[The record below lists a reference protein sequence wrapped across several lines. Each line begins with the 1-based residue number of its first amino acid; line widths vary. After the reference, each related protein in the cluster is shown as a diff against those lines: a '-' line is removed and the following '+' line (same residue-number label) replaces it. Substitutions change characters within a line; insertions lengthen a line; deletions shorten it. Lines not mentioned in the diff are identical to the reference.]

1 MSGRGL
7 TGTKKQRILAER
19 QAAVEIHVPEGKGIM
34 SDKHGFWKTIPQSP
48 LRQWRST
55 PTYFFLIWRWGTWIY
70 ALILLLTLS
79 NPWPNVVPTLRIC
92 LAITFIQVLIVTLY
106 APVSRILL
114 THLPQRRG
122 RSARHKERNLAGSL
136 RRARRRNRQVAA
148 IDEDS
153 RILSPLLNTRN
164 TYWNISIYALDVII
178 CGLITYFSAVNSNPP
193 FGDGSPFYRYGLS
206 AVLVAGFTYSYA
218 GGLLAALGYSLFI
231 VFGAFVHAPGQVSF
245 YSVLQNPQDLVGSLI
260 DAPLIALLAAY
271 LANQLNKAI
280 LSKRQVQEN
289 ARREQALRGVS
300 EMMVMGISDQV
311 QLLRQSVKAIRQ
323 GGHFEKLVIAL
334 VRHDKDEEPRPDFDT
349 YVEADVSAEDHPDV
363 SEELVSLVAKTGR
376 QHASFDPLAPTLDD
390 SGYGIARLYQP
401 FFKENQVYLVIGAER
416 TRGTPFDQRQEKFL
430 ATVGPQ
436 LIVAL
441 ENIRLTAETA
451 ALATLAERGRIA
463 REIHDGI
470 AQLLY
475 MLSLNSENCLELV
488 ARAQSVTQDGDNALA
503 SVKQYLEKQV
513 TISKQ
518 ALWETRHYMFTL
530 QPLISGDTTLTQMLT
545 TQLHEFE
552 AISGLPAHLE
562 VEGQEEALN
571 GNPQRNQR
579 RVQVGT
585 AIFRITQEALTNAY
599 KHAEASAL
607 EVRLR
612 HQSERVTVEVND
624 NGKGIPTSG
633 YAPGTEKLYF
643 GRGLLGMR
651 ERAAE
656 LGGSVEIRPNATGGT
671 SVVASIPI

>member
-1 MSGRGL
+1 MSN
-7 TGTKKQRILAER
+7 KN
-19 QAAVEIHVPEGKGIM
+19 
-34 SDKHGFWKTIPQSP
+34 SFWRAGAQSP

-55 PTYFFLIWRWGTWIY
+55 PTYFFLVWRWGTWIY
-70 ALILLLTLS
+70 ALIWFFTLS
-79 NPWPNVVPTLRIC
+79 NPLPNILPTLRIC
-92 LAITFIQVLIVTLY
+92 LVITFIQALIVTLY

-114 THLPQRRG
+114 THFPSRRT
-122 RSARHKERNLAGSL
+122 RAARHKEQNPIRNL
-136 RRARRRNRQVAA
+136 RRARWRNRQVAA
-148 IDEDS
+148 IDEEA
-153 RILSPLLNTRN
+153 RIIGPLVNTRN
-164 TYWNISIYALDVII
+164 IYWNISIYILDVII
-178 CGLITYFSAVNSNPP
+178 CGLITYFSAVNSYPP

-206 AVLVAGFTYSYA
+206 AVLVAGFTYSYG

-231 VFGAFVHAPGQVSF
+231 IFGAFFHPPGQINF

-311 QLLRQSVKAIRQ
+311 QLLRQSVRAIRQ

-334 VRHDKDEEPRPDFDT
+334 VRHDKGQEPRPDFDT
-349 YVEADVSAEDHPDV
+349 YVEADVSDENHPDV
-363 SEELVSLVAKTGR
+363 SQELVSLVAKTGR
-376 QHASFDPLAPTLDD
+376 QHMSFDSLSPTLDD

-401 FFKENQVYLVIGAER
+401 FFKDNQVYLVIGAER
-416 TRGTPFDQRQEKFL
+416 TRLTPFDQRHEKFL

-451 ALATLAERGRIA
+451 ALATMAERGRIA

-475 MLSLNSENCLELV
+475 MLSLNSETCLELLERMP
-488 ARAQSVTQDGDNALA
+488 AAADNGNSTLA
-503 SVKQYLEKQV
+503 PLKHYLEKQV

-552 AISGLPAHLE
+552 TISGLPARLE
-562 VEGQEEALN
+562 VEGQEETLN
-571 GNPQRNQR
+571 DDARRNQR
-579 RVQVGT
+579 RVQMGT
-585 AIFRITQEALTNAY
+585 AIFRITQEALTNVY
-599 KHAEASAL
+599 KHAQASAL
-607 EVRLR
+607 EVRLC
-612 HQSERVTVEVND
+612 HQPDCVTIEVRD
-624 NGKGIPTSG
+624 NGKGMPPVSD
-633 YAPGTEKLYF
+633 GTDTDRLYS

-651 ERAAE
+651 ERAEE
-656 LGGSVEIRPNATGGT
+656 LGGSFEIRPNPAGGT
-671 SVVASIPI
+671 RVIVSIPFQG